1 MINVIKSLFGVIG
14 ALLLLIIS
22 ILEHLSPFIT
32 IGFLIY
38 FSGSLGEWKHTYP
51 IIWWICI
58 FLTLSVTIEIGIDYY
73 YYNIKKFEEKDID
86 KIAELLS
93 NKELLALFSSKEE
106 IKINKRYHRKRLK
119 EALKARQ
126 K

>member
-14 ALLLLIIS
+14 ALLLLITS

-38 FSGSLGEWKHTYP
+38 FNGALSEWKQTYP

-86 KIAELLS
+86 KIAEFLS

-106 IKINKRYHRKRLK
+106 IKMNKRYHRKRLK